1 MRKAALLM
9 LTALSLAG
17 CNEPSKQEAE
27 PARVPLVETLDSQ
40 ADQALAPAL
49 EDWRQ
54 ALEAFTS
61 GADDQTLATLIEQW
75 RALYRTTNQF
85 WLVLATRACGR
96 DQVASLERVDDW
108 PLYPAYVDAT
118 PSWPESGIVNDQALP
133 IRRDTLLEQHRMA
146 APGEV
151 SLGFQPLWLLL
162 HNSDGS
168 PRAASEF
175 DTGSPI
181 TQRRHDY
188 VRVAG
193 TLLMD
198 DLTPLQNA
206 NGVSAAELRCGLR
219 LLDRRLRQA
228 RRWTAD
234 SKGEATKGDRTV
246 PGESLAIVHETLP
259 DAALAQLNGDDL
271 APLRAALEKQKQGF
285 KKALQQASESG
296 QWAPISNWLN
306 NDQGGP

>member
-1 MRKAALLM
+1 MRKAALLV
-9 LTALSLAG
+9 LTALSLAS
-17 CNEPSKQEAE
+17 CNEPSEQATE
-27 PARVPLVETLDSQ
+27 PARAPLVDTLDSQ
-40 ADQALAPAL
+40 ADQALTPAL
-49 EDWRQ
+49 EAWRQ
-54 ALEAFTS
+54 ALEAFTT
-61 GADDQTLATLIEQW
+61 GANDQTLATLTRQW

-96 DQVASLERVDDW
+96 DQLSSLERVDDW

-162 HNSDGS
+162 HNGDGS
-168 PRAASEF
+168 PRAVSEF

-198 DLTPLQNA
+198 DLTPLQDA
-206 NGVSAAELRCGLR
+206 NGVSAAELRCGLK

-234 SKGEATKGDRTV
+234 SKGETAEGDRMA
-246 PGESLAIVHETLP
+246 PGESLAIVRETLP
-259 DAALAQLNGDDL
+259 EAALAQLNGDDL
-271 APLRAALEKQKQGF
+271 APLREALEKQKAGF
-285 KKALQQASESG
+285 RKALQQASESG
-296 QWAPISNWLN
+296 QWAPISRWLN
-306 NDQGGP
+306 GDQGEP

>member
-1 MRKAALLM
+1 MRKTALLV
-9 LTALSLAG
+9 LTALFLAG
-17 CNEPSKQEAE
+17 CNEPSEQQAE
-27 PARVPLVETLDSQ
+27 PARAPLVETLDSQ

-49 EDWRQ
+49 EAWRQ
-54 ALEAFTS
+54 ALETFTT
-61 GADDQTLATLIEQW
+61 GADDQTLAALIKQW

-118 PSWPESGIVNDQALP
+118 PSWSESGIVNDQALP

-162 HNSDGS
+162 HNGDGS
-168 PRAASEF
+168 PRAVSEF

-234 SKGEATKGDRTV
+234 SKGKTAEGDRMV

-259 DAALAQLNGDDL
+259 ETALAQLNGDDL
-271 APLRAALEKQKQGF
+271 APLRAALEKQKTGF
-285 KKALQQASESG
+285 RKALQQASESE
-296 QWAPISNWLN
+296 QWAPISSWLN
-306 NDQGGP
+306 GDQGEP